1 MARFQIRCPG
11 CRKAFPWDPAID
23 LPERCPLKGC
33 GYVSKKREPE
43 VDEDGVIVIAAPFL
57 RSPVM
62 KANDGVYRELERS
75 SEVRAQMAADMAGV
89 PVSEMS
95 HLKVTNI
102 RDNTRA
108 GEVAAMPIVN
118 DVTRQMD
125 YIKQRGGNVGF
136 GADANQFGPNI
147 MSGAIELNGRPLVNG
162 LEPSA
167 GARMR
172 KMLHQHHEK
181 ISHGSAT
188 SDMPALET
196 QQPGYRHR
204 A

>member
-11 CRKAFPWDPAID
+11 CRKPFPWDPAID

-33 GYVSKKREPE
+33 GYVAKKREPE

-57 RSPVM
+57 RSSTM
-62 KANDGVYRELERS
+62 KANDDCYRQLETS
-75 SEVRAQMAADMAGV
+75 SAARAEAAAHFAGV

-95 HLKVTNI
+95 HMKVTNI
-102 RDNTRA
+102 RDTRP

-125 YIKQRGGNVGF
+125 FLKQRGGNVGF
-136 GADANQFGPNI
+136 GAEASQFGPNI
-147 MSGAIELNGRPLVNG
+147 MSGGIELNGRALVSG
-162 LEPSA
+162 IEPSA

-172 KMLHQHHEK
+172 KTLHQHHERL
-181 ISHGSAT
+181 SHGSAT

-196 QQPGYRHR
+196 QQPGYRSR

>member
-1 MARFQIRCPG
+1 MPRFQIRCPG

-33 GYVSKKREPE
+33 GYVSKKRDPE
-43 VDEDGVIVIAAPFL
+43 VDENGEIVIAAPFL

-102 RDNTRA
+102 RDNTRP
-108 GEVAAMPIVN
+108 GEVAAMPVVN
-118 DVTRQMD
+118 EVTKQMD
-125 YIKQRGGNVGF
+125 MLKARGMPVGF
-136 GADANQFGPNI
+136 GGQADTTSTAT
-147 MSGAIELNGRPLVNG
+147 GAINVNG
-162 LEPSA
+162 QVIQGIQPRA
-167 GARMR
+167 G
-172 KMLHQHHEK
+172 
-181 ISHGSAT
+181 I
-188 SDMPALET
+188 
-196 QQPGYRHR
+196 R
-204 A
+204 AMEQIQGRFGR

>member
-57 RSPVM
+57 RSHVM

-102 RDNTRA
+102 RDNTRP
-108 GEVAAMPIVN
+108 GEVAAMPVVN
-118 DVTRQMD
+118 EVTKQMD
-125 YIKQRGGNVGF
+125 MLKARGMPVGF
-136 GADANQFGPNI
+136 GGQADTTSTAT
-147 MSGAIELNGRPLVNG
+147 GAITVNG
-162 LEPSA
+162 QVIQGIQPRA
-167 GARMR
+167 GIKAMEQIQGRFGR
-172 KMLHQHHEK
+172 
-181 ISHGSAT
+181 
-188 SDMPALET
+188 
-196 QQPGYRHR
+196 
-204 A
+204 